1 MFYVAA
7 VKARKVIRR
16 AFRRFA
22 AKTCIRFIPKQAEH
36 TDYIDFV
43 QGVGYVYTFFM

>member
-1 MFYVAA
+1 MFYVVA

-43 QGVGYVYTFFM
+43 QGVG